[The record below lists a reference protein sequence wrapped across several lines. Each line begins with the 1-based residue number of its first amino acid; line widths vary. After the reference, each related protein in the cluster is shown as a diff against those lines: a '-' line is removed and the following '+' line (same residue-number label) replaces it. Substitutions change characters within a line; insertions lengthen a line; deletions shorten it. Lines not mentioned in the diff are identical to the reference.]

1 VAQAAVPALGVE
13 PAAEQDQGARGQ
25 PATLI
30 GATPWL
36 VLLVL
41 GALLSST
48 VTVASGDAVLGL
60 AVAILLLFVVLPL
73 RAPLETAFLLIATS
87 WIPLEQLLG
96 EERSLFAFAAGV
108 NISGVRLVG
117 GFAGL
122 VIALF
127 VSRQRLRRVAIP
139 RWLGIGLVVYGIAV
153 AWMALSAAW
162 GPSTVDGLRAVA
174 KLVFPLF
181 VGAVV
186 LSDPRGWGAQKLTR
200 QTLLLLAATL
210 TVAAIYGSAGL
221 FARDALL
228 TTDDPF
234 AGDYFGWAGWS
245 LYSFLAGVVG
255 LTFFALAEHQQLRWA
270 WLFALAALSQVGLT
284 AVRIGIAAAALAVF
298 VMTAVAGVRRVLA
311 PLAIAACAV
320 ILLAF
325 PPVAQRG
332 FFEDRGPGGN
342 IAQLIERPLDVV
354 NTQGRDRL
362 WSQALGSMTGTEF
375 IRGRGLNAF
384 FTETGRVPELSPR
397 FAASNFEAGEIE
409 VAGRSTLRQM
419 HGEYVRF
426 LYETGAIGLGL
437 FVAAWVLILAA
448 LVRMAIRVPKHTLRR
463 ALAEAALGV
472 TVFYLATGITDN
484 TFDYYLVGGI
494 AWTIVALAVA
504 VRQAG
509 AADGGEGAT
518 PGRLDDDRPRPGADS
533 LPHTGVR
540 RARTSRVGVASLS
553 PRREPP
559 DG

>member
-1 VAQAAVPALGVE
+1 VPSFGVE
-13 PAAEQDQGARGQ
+13 PAVEQDQGAGGQ

-36 VLLVL
+36 VLLAL
-41 GALLSST
+41 GALLSVT
-48 VTVASGDAVLGL
+48 VTVASKDAVLGL
-60 AVAILLLFVVLPL
+60 AVAILVLFVVLPL

-87 WIPLEQLLG
+87 WLPVEHLIGQ
-96 EERSLFAFAAGV
+96 ERSLFAFAGGV

-117 GFAGL
+117 GLAGL
-122 VIALF
+122 SVAVF
-127 VSRQRLRRVAIP
+127 VSRHRLRRVAIP
-139 RWLGIGLVVYGIAV
+139 RWLAIGLVVYGIAV

-162 GPSTVDGLRAVA
+162 APSTVDGLRAVA

-186 LSDPRGWGAQKLTR
+186 LSDPRGWGPQKLTR

-210 TVAAIYGSAGL
+210 TVAAIYGSVGL
-221 FARDALL
+221 FARDTLL

-245 LYSFLAGVVG
+245 LYSFLAGIVG
-255 LTFFALAEHQQLRWA
+255 ITFLALAEHGQLRGA
-270 WLFALAALSQVGLT
+270 WLLALAALSQVGL
-284 AVRIGIAAAALAVF
+284 AVVRIGIAAVAVAVF

-332 FFEDRGPGGN
+332 FFEDRGLGGN
-342 IAQLIERPLDVV
+342 IVQIIERPLDVV

-362 WSQALGSMTGTEF
+362 WSRSLGSMTGTEF

-384 FTETGRVPELSPR
+384 FTDTGGVPELPPR
-397 FAASNFEAGEIE
+397 VAAADFEAGRVE
-409 VAGRSTLRQM
+409 VGGGSTLRQM

-437 FVAAWVLILAA
+437 FVAAWALILAA
-448 LVRMAIRVPKHTLRR
+448 LVRMAIRIPKHTLRR

-504 VRQAG
+504 VRQP
-509 AADGGEGAT
+509 GG
-518 PGRLDDDRPRPGADS
+518 
-533 LPHTGVR
+533 
-540 RARTSRVGVASLS
+540 
-553 PRREPP
+553 RREWRDP
-559 DG
+559 GSAR